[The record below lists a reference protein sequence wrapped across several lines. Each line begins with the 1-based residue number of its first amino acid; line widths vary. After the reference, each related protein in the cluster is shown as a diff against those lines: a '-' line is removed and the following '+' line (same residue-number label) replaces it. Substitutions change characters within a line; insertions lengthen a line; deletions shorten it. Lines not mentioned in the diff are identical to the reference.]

1 MLICCVPRICTILLL
16 VTVASGAWA
25 DSPFAVD
32 VIDYSPAP
40 GYWVNYPNFD
50 NPAEALGP
58 PEGAGLISGAAPS
71 IVTLGGFGGSI
82 TLAFDH
88 TVEDDPLNPFG
99 LDAIVF
105 GNAFWVGDNAATAD
119 PNRRW
124 GECATIEIA
133 LDTNQNG
140 SPDPEEWHLIPGSH
154 ITDPQAQYF
163 VQTWDDDTA
172 DPTFPPA
179 LASWIP
185 PGLFGIWTTSG
196 YLLPEELFGTVIIE
210 NPLASEAVEGI
221 YGYAEYSP
229 TLVLGDTDADDV
241 VDDPSATPESFYTIP
256 DDPLAIGITPG
267 SGGGDAFDIAWAID
281 PATGAPAN
289 LSGFDF
295 IRLTNGVSA
304 VLGPLFEK
312 SPEIDAVADVAPDA
326 FGDYDADG
334 DIDLK
339 DAAGLQICFG
349 RSPAAGNWCERVDR
363 QGDETIDLDDSG
375 AFVERMTGPR

>member
-1 MLICCVPRICTILLL
+1 MLISYASRTCATLLL
-16 VTVASGAWA
+16 TTIAGGAWA

-40 GYWVNYPNFD
+40 GYWVNDPNFN
-50 NPAEALGP
+50 NPADALGP
-58 PEGAGLISGAAPS
+58 PEGAGLINGAASS

-88 TVEDDPLNPFG
+88 TIEDDPLNPFG

-105 GNAFWVGDNAATAD
+105 GNAFWFGENAATAD

-133 LDTNQNG
+133 RDTNQNG
-140 SPDPEEWHLIPGSH
+140 LPDPEEWRLIPGSH
-154 ITDPQAQYF
+154 ITDPQAQYL
-163 VQTWDDDTA
+163 VQTWDDDTT
-172 DPTFPPA
+172 DPTYPPD

-185 PGLFGIWTTSG
+185 PGFFGSWTTSG
-196 YLLPEELFGTVIIE
+196 YLLPEELFGAVLME
-210 NPLASEAVEGI
+210 NPAASEGGEGI

-229 TLVLGDTDADDV
+229 TLLLGDTDADDV
-241 VDDPSATPESFYTIP
+241 VDDPSATAESFYTIP
-256 DDPLAIGITPG
+256 DDPMVIGITPG

-295 IRLTNGVSA
+295 IRLTNGVNT
-304 VLGPLFEK
+304 VLGLLFEK
-312 SPEIDAVADVAPDA
+312 SPEIDAVADVVPDP

-334 DIDLK
+334 DIDLR
-339 DAAGLQICFG
+339 DAAGLQICFE
-349 RSPAAGNWCERVDR
+349 RSPAAGDWCGRVDR
-363 QGDETIDLDDSG
+363 QGDKIIDLDDGG
-375 AFVERMTGPR
+375 AFAERMTGPR